1 VLGRGK
7 DAEST
12 LQVLG
17 VLPVSFRRPSSVLSE
32 SLWRESRPIEVSFEK
47 VSHCFSE
54 KGLLAN
60 IVSRR
65 LARYIFTYEYGRDTI
80 PDSNSD

>member
-1 VLGRGK
+1 LK
-7 DAEST
+7 
-12 LQVLG
+12 L
-17 VLPVSFRRPSSVLSE
+17 VSIKYHKS
-32 SLWRESRPIEVSFEK
+32 
-47 VSHCFSE
+47 FSE

-80 PDSNSD
+80 PDSNSDKLPSPQTPNKFFLPDRAIMGLHLDQLCGKLK